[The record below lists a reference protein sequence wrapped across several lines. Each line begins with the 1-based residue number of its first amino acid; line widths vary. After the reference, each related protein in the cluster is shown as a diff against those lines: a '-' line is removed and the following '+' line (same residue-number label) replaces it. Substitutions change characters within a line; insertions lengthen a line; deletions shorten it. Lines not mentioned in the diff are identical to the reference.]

1 MSNIIMGRAGEA
13 DMPPPLVAAMFK
25 FRKQVFEDLLGWEVN
40 SRGGMETDRFDALD
54 PVYMIARSPQYHIQG
69 CWRLL
74 PTTGP
79 YMLRD
84 VFPEMLE
91 GRPAPG
97 DPHIWELSRLA
108 VLPTEKLER
117 ERGCLC
123 PVTRGMFQAVTDF
136 ALRRGIQR
144 YVFVTSVGI
153 ERMLKRMGVPVSR
166 FGSGKAVRLGKVL
179 SVVLWVDVNDQ
190 LVRAV
195 HGPEAAAAMP
205 AAPARLP
212 LAA

>member
-1 MSNIIMGRAGEA
+1 MSNIVMGRAGDA
-13 DMPPPLVAAMFK
+13 AMPPSAIAAMFK

-40 SRGGMETDRFDALD
+40 SRDGIETDDYDALD
-54 PVYMIARSPQYHIQG
+54 PVYMIARSSQYHIQG

-84 VFPEMLE
+84 VFSEMLE
-91 GRPAPG
+91 GQPAPR
-97 DPHIWELSRLA
+97 DPQIWELSRLA
-108 VLPTEKLER
+108 VLPTERTER
-117 ERGCLC
+117 ERNSLC
-123 PVTRGMFQAVTDF
+123 PVTRGMFQSVTDF
-136 ALRRGIQR
+136 ALRHGITR

-166 FGSGKAVRLGKVL
+166 FGSGKAVRLGRVL
-179 SVVLWVDVNDQ
+179 SVVLWVEVNDQ

-195 HGPEAAAAMP
+195 FRQGAIPP
-205 AAPARLP
+205 AKRADLS